1 VGNPELHS
9 STPEARLGLR
19 YLLLGCVAVAVI
31 AIDQITKTLAVDRLA
46 DGPVDVVHGVLTL
59 RLTLNSGGAFGI
71 LQGLPGVFVAASL
84 VVVGLVFFWV
94 RRLTRPALVVPLGL
108 MLGGGLG
115 NVADRLFRDLNG
127 KVVDFIDLHVWP
139 VFNVADACIVS
150 GIALLL
156 FASMRAS
163 GSGRDRPLVRDEP

>member
-1 VGNPELHS
+1 
-9 STPEARLGLR
+9 
-19 YLLLGCVAVAVI
+19 
-31 AIDQITKTLAVDRLA
+31 
-46 DGPVDVVHGVLTL
+46 
-59 RLTLNSGGAFGI
+59 
-71 LQGLPGVFVAASL
+71 
-84 VVVGLVFFWV
+84 
-94 RRLTRPALVVPLGL
+94 

>member
-1 VGNPELHS
+1 MGDTELHPTASRS
-9 STPEARLGLR
+9 SLALR
-19 YLLLGCVAVAVI
+19 YLLLVAIAAAVVAV
-31 AIDQITKTLAVDRLA
+31 DQVTKTLAVDRLA
-46 DGPVDVVHGVLTL
+46 DGPVDVVHGILTM

-84 VVVGLVFFWV
+84 AVVALVFFWV
-94 RRLTRPALVVPLGL
+94 RRLARPALVVPLGL

-139 VFNVADACIVS
+139 VFNVADACIVT

-156 FASMRAS
+156 FTS
-163 GSGRDRPLVRDEP
+163 LVHPSRE

>member
-1 VGNPELHS
+1 MGAADVPATHP
-9 STPEARLGLR
+9 TGLKAR
-19 YLLLGCVAVAVI
+19 YLLLAGVALAVVAV
-31 AIDQITKTLAVDRLA
+31 DQITKSLAVDRLS
-46 DGPVDVVHGVLTL
+46 DGPVDVIHGVLTM

-127 KVVDFIDLHVWP
+127 RVVDFIDLHVWP
-139 VFNVADACIVS
+139 VFNVADACIVC

-156 FASMRAS
+156 FASVWAAPT
-163 GSGRDRPLVRDEP
+163 DQ

>member
-1 VGNPELHS
+1 MSE
-9 STPEARLGLR
+9 GLPTTSRSQLASR
-19 YLLLGCVAVAVI
+19 YLWLAAVAIVVI
-31 AIDQITKTLAVDRLA
+31 AADQITKTLAVDRLS
-46 DGPVDVVHGVLTL
+46 DGPVDLIHGALTL

-84 VVVGLVFFWV
+84 AVVGLVFFWV
-94 RRLTRPALVVPLGL
+94 RRLSRPALVVPLGM

-139 VFNVADACIVS
+139 VFNVADACIVT

-156 FASMRAS
+156 IASFVS
-163 GSGRDRPLVRDEP
+163 RPDAK